1 MKYYNEPM
9 LAIAMDLEDYMGQYG
24 IVWNSCVVEVA
35 GIESASLGEPTLFQ
49 KSVGITR
56 QT

>member
-1 MKYYNEPM
+1 M
-9 LAIAMDLEDYMGQYG
+9 LVIAIVCGDYMGQYG
-24 IVWNSCVVEVA
+24 IVWNRGVVEVA

-49 KSVGITR
+49 QSIGITR

>member
-1 MKYYNEPM
+1 MEYNNEPM
-9 LAIAMDLEDYMGQYG
+9 LAIAIVLEDYMGQYG
-24 IVWNSCVVEVA
+24 IVWNSGVVEVA

-49 KSVGITR
+49 QSVGITR